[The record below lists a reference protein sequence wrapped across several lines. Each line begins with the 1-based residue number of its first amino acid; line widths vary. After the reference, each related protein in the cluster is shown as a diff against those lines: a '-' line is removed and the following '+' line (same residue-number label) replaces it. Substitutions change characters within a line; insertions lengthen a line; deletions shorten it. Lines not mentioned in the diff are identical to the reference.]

1 MNHQDWT
8 PIIIRNHKLVA
19 ARAPKESIEKDKT
32 QAHRSALRK
41 LETDTSV
48 SGTEEA
54 PAVVKLP
61 RLSGPMRQTMI
72 QARVALKL
80 SQADL
85 AKRLN
90 IQPKIINELESGK
103 VIAENEKS
111 VLQKIQKNLGVHLH
125 FEK

>member
-1 MNHQDWT
+1 MDHQDWT
-8 PIIIRNHKLVA
+8 PIVIRNSKLVA
-19 ARAPKESIEKDKT
+19 ARAPKESVERDKT
-32 QAHRSALRK
+32 HAHRNSLRK
-41 LETDTSV
+41 LESDTTV
-48 SGTEEA
+48 SGSEEA
-54 PAVVKLP
+54 PAVAKLP
-61 RLSGPMRQTMI
+61 RLSATMRQTMI

>member
-1 MNHQDWT
+1 MDHQDWT
-8 PIIIRNHKLVA
+8 PVVLRNAKVA
-19 ARAPKESIEKDKT
+19 AAKAPKESVERDKNHH
-32 QAHRSALRK
+32 QRSGLRK
-41 LETDTSV
+41 LESDTAV

-54 PAVVKLP
+54 PATAKLP
-61 RLSGPMRQTMI
+61 KLGAAMRQTMI

-80 SQADL
+80 SQSDL

-103 VIAENEKS
+103 TIAEKS
-111 VLQKIQKNLGVHLH
+111 VLQKIQRVLGVSLH